1 MDYCARD
8 RGAQSMATVDQTLE
22 RSALAKASWRLLP
35 LVALGYAIA
44 YMDRVNIS
52 FAALQMNRDLSFSA
66 TVYGLGGGLF
76 FLSYAALEVPSNMV
90 LAKVGARRWIARI
103 MLTWGVIAMGMAFVK
118 TPWQFYTMRFLLGA
132 AEAGFFP
139 GGIYYVTLWF
149 PESHRARAITR
160 FYFAAPVGAAAMG
173 AMAGGLLSLQ
183 GALGLAGWQ
192 WLFLVQG
199 APAVLLSVVILFL
212 LPDLPANAKWLTPA
226 EKAWLVGRLAADAQ
240 GRAGDHP
247 NPFRALASPTF
258 FALVAVN
265 FLVLGSGYAFTLS
278 APQIVRGATGLSA
291 DVIGYF
297 AAAGALLGAAL
308 MLLSGWLS
316 DRTGERGLVVAIPL
330 LAVAAALGLLA
341 ATDAPAL
348 VIGAYVVQQA
358 CNFAGVGM
366 IWTTPGAILHPRS
379 AAVGVAAINSLGQL
393 GSFVIPALWGVTRD
407 ATGTFHAGLA
417 VVAVNFA
424 LAATIVLALRH
435 RARRLAPAVA

>member
-1 MDYCARD
+1 MTTADD
-8 RGAQSMATVDQTLE
+8 TLS
-22 RSALAKASWRLLP
+22 RSALRKISWRLLP
-35 LVALGYAIA
+35 LIAIGYAIA

-52 FAALQMNRDLSFSA
+52 FAALQMNRDLAFSA

-103 MLTWGVIAMGMAFVK
+103 MLTWGVIAMGMAFVR

-139 GGIYYVTLWF
+139 GVLYYVTLWF
-149 PESHRARAITR
+149 PETHRARAITR

-183 GALGLAGWQ
+183 GTLGLAGWQ

-199 APAVLLSVVILFL
+199 APAVLLSVVILIL
-212 LPDLPANAKWLTPA
+212 LPDRPADAKWLAPE
-226 EKAWLVGRLAADAQ
+226 EKAWLVKRLEADAE
-240 GRAGDHP
+240 GRPGDHA

-278 APQIVRGATGLSA
+278 APQIVRGATGLTP

-297 AAAGALLGAAL
+297 AAGGALLGAAA
-308 MLLSGWLS
+308 MLVNGWLS

-330 LAVAAALGLLA
+330 LAVASALGLLA
-341 ATDAPAL
+341 ITDAPAL
-348 VIGAYVVQQA
+348 VLGAYVVQQA
-358 CNFAGVGM
+358 ANFAGVGM
-366 IWTTPGAILHPRS
+366 LWTTPGAILHPRS

-393 GSFVIPALWGVTRD
+393 GSFVIPALWGVTKD

-417 VVAVNFA
+417 VTAANFA
-424 LAATIVLALRH
+424 LAAVIILVL
-435 RARRLAPAVA
+435 RARAKRSALAAA